1 MLVSLLVFFQVQN
14 NCVSCENIF
23 VDVING
29 LIDYTFVIYYHVLL
43 LNFVRCVEQFCLG
56 ERHLKR
62 WILGKLRRIS
72 IFLNWVDIFLFISF
86 PILIKSHF
94 PNSIFDLI
102 SQIHSHYF

>member
-14 NCVSCENIF
+14 NCVICENIF

-56 ERHLKR
+56 KRHLKR

-72 IFLNWVDIFLFISF
+72 IFLNWVDILLFISISF
-86 PILIKSHF
+86 LIQSYI
-94 PNSIFDLI
+94 PNYTFDLV
-102 SQIHSHYF
+102 S